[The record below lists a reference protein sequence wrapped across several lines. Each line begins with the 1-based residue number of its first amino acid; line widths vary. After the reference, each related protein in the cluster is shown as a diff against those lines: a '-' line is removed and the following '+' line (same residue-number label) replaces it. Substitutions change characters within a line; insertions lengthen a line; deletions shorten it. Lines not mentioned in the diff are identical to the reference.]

1 VDDVDLDR
9 VKEDVRLARGL
20 GEIVVKVHR
29 TLIQYTPVDRN
40 AKVGGGRKKTV
51 TEIAEKAL
59 KGQAIDHG
67 VS

>member
-1 VDDVDLDR
+1 MDDVNPAR
-9 VKEDVRLARGL
+9 VKEDARLAKGL

-29 TLIQYTPVDRN
+29 TVIKYAPVNRN
-40 AKVGGGRKKTV
+40 AKVGVERKKTV

-59 KGQAIDHG
+59 KGQAIDLG